1 MIGSDGEG
9 ERKEAIRVKD
19 ARSRQA
25 ENGSIGK
32 EVRHRRGMN
41 QK

>member
-25 ENGSIGK
+25 ENGSIGL
-32 EVRHRRGMN
+32 VRKSGTDEG
-41 QK
+41 